1 MRLLR
6 NKNRRLSKIFSENFE
21 KNSEVVKKSLLVSK
35 KMIPSVSKVFDY
47 SIIIILTF
55 FASKY
60 YLNNISIFE

>member
-21 KNSEVVKKSLLVSK
+21 NNSEVVKKSLFVSK

-47 SIIIILTF
+47 SMIIILTF

>member
-21 KNSEVVKKSLLVSK
+21 NNSEVVKKSLLVSK

>member
-21 KNSEVVKKSLLVSK
+21 NNSEVVKKSLFVSK

>member
-21 KNSEVVKKSLLVSK
+21 NNSEVVKKSLLVSK

-60 YLNNISIFE
+60 YLINISIFE

>member
-1 MRLLR
+1 MRLLK

-21 KNSEVVKKSLLVSK
+21 NNSQLVKKTLLVSK

-60 YLNNISIFE
+60 YLNII